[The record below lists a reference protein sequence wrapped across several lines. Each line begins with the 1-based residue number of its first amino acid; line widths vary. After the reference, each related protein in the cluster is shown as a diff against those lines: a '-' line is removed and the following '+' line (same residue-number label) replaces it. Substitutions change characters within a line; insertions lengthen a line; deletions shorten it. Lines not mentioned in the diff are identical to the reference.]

1 MSHRS
6 PVCTHD
12 ACTRAIR
19 PQRSVGRGRVVRPER
34 RPATY
39 RGPVHR
45 SALTLAALSTA
56 AVPGMDVVD
65 ARLLDSDGSNDV
77 AVVIDSTRRHW
88 IVRAPRDA
96 AAGASLEA
104 EMVLLRSLADR
115 VDAGDLPFAVP
126 TPAGY
131 ATLPEGGRAVVHPEV
146 PGVPLQADRL
156 QPGPGLARSVGRA
169 IAALHELPTSL
180 VEDAG
185 LPSYSAEE
193 YRQRRLSEVDE
204 AARTGRVPARLLRRW
219 EQALEN
225 VAMWRFR
232 PVVTHG
238 ELNGDHILVA
248 QQSVNGVVDWAECQ
262 VADPADDLSWLLV
275 AAPPES
281 VESILEAYQLARTES
296 ADAHLVDRAL
306 LAGELALARWLLH
319 GVRTEQKDVV
329 DDAVE
334 MLLDLDEAVHEGAES
349 ADESDDV
356 SVDEPSRDDD

>member
-1 MSHRS
+1 
-6 PVCTHD
+6 
-12 ACTRAIR
+12 
-19 PQRSVGRGRVVRPER
+19 
-34 RPATY
+34 
-39 RGPVHR
+39 VHR

-77 AVVIDSTRRHW
+77 AVVIDSARRHW

-96 AAGASLEA
+96 AAGAGLEA
-104 EMVLLRSLADR
+104 ETELLRSLADH

-126 TPAGY
+126 TPVGF

-146 PGVPLQADRL
+146 PGLPLQAERL

-169 IAALHELPTSL
+169 IAALHELPTAL

-185 LPSYSAEE
+185 LPSYAAEE

-219 EQALEN
+219 EESLEN
-225 VAMWRFR
+225 VALWRFR
-232 PVVTHG
+232 PVITHG
-238 ELNGDHILVA
+238 DLNGDHILVA
-248 QQSVNGVVDWAECQ
+248 QQSVNGIVDWSECQ

-275 AAPPES
+275 AASPEA

-319 GVRTEQKDVV
+319 GVRSERKDVV

-334 MLLDLDEAVHEGAES
+334 MLLDLDEAVHGEGEPTVDAPDGPE
-349 ADESDDV
+349 ADG
-356 SVDEPSRDDD
+356 PSRDDD

>member
-1 MSHRS
+1 M
-6 PVCTHD
+6 
-12 ACTRAIR
+12 
-19 PQRSVGRGRVVRPER
+19 Q
-34 RPATY
+34 
-39 RGPVHR
+39 R

-77 AVVIDSTRRHW
+77 AVVVDSARRHW

-104 EMVLLRSLADR
+104 EMVLLRSFADH
-115 VDAGDLPFAVP
+115 VDSGALPFAVP
-126 TPAGY
+126 APAGF
-131 ATLPEGGRAVVHPEV
+131 APLPEGGRAVVYPEV
-146 PGVPLQADRL
+146 PGVSLQAERL

-169 IAALHELPTSL
+169 VAALHELPTAL

-219 EQALEN
+219 EESLEN

-238 ELNGDHILVA
+238 DLNGDHVLVA
-248 QQSVNGVVDWAECQ
+248 QQTVNGVVDWSECQ

-281 VESILEAYQLARTES
+281 VESILEAYQLARTET
-296 ADAHLVDRAL
+296 ADTHLVDRAL

-319 GVRTEQKDVV
+319 GVRHERADIV

-334 MLLDLDEAVHEGAES
+334 MLLDLDEATHEPAAS
-349 ADESDDV
+349 DE
-356 SVDEPSRDDD
+356 DDDAAPGGPRASD